1 MTNKDKI
8 IYSFINN
15 IIEDEKAS
23 NINLLTKKDI
33 SKLLKRIEKTNIK
46 SLSVT
51 PLIDDKVNT
60 NCDLYIALDDI
71 ENSESD
77 IGIIKNLLSQKI
89 VIFTN
94 FNKDKRTR
102 YKEPDFEFEGIIES
116 EGVLEIMQDGYG
128 FLRSSD
134 YNYLSSPD
142 DIYVSQ
148 SQIKLFGLK
157 TGDTCLGTIRP
168 PKDGE
173 KYLNYPQPS
182 TQYSYNN

>member
-94 FNKDKRTR
+94 FNKDKGTDEMML
-102 YKEPDFEFEGIIES
+102 K
-116 EGVLEIMQDGYG
+116 LG
-128 FLRSSD
+128 FQTELLDKSNKLKCFS
-134 YNYLSSPD
+134 YN
-142 DIYVSQ
+142 
-148 SQIKLFGLK
+148 LK
-157 TGDTCLGTIRP
+157 T
-168 PKDGE
+168 
-173 KYLNYPQPS
+173 
-182 TQYSYNN
+182 YNNKRSWNNPKGWANPENFDKFRW

>member
-1 MTNKDKI
+1 MIKKEKI

-51 PLIDDKVNT
+51 PLIDDKANT

-94 FNKDKRTR
+94 FNKDKRTDEMML
-102 YKEPDFEFEGIIES
+102 K
-116 EGVLEIMQDGYG
+116 LG
-128 FLRSSD
+128 FQTELLDKSNKLKCFS
-134 YNYLSSPD
+134 YN
-142 DIYVSQ
+142 
-148 SQIKLFGLK
+148 LK
-157 TGDTCLGTIRP
+157 T
-168 PKDGE
+168 
-173 KYLNYPQPS
+173 
-182 TQYSYNN
+182 YNNKRSWNNPKGWANPENFDKYRW

>member
-23 NINLLTKKDI
+23 NINPLTKKDI

-51 PLIDDKVNT
+51 PLIGDKVNT
-60 NCDLYIALDDI
+60 NCDLYISLEDI

-94 FNKDKRTR
+94 FNKVKRTDEMML
-102 YKEPDFEFEGIIES
+102 K
-116 EGVLEIMQDGYG
+116 LG
-128 FLRSSD
+128 FQTELLDKSNKLKCFS
-134 YNYLSSPD
+134 YN
-142 DIYVSQ
+142 
-148 SQIKLFGLK
+148 LK
-157 TGDTCLGTIRP
+157 T
-168 PKDGE
+168 
-173 KYLNYPQPS
+173 
-182 TQYSYNN
+182 YNNKRSWNNPKGWANPENFDKFRW

>member
-89 VIFTN
+89 LIFTS
-94 FNKDKRTR
+94 FNKDKRINEMML
-102 YKEPDFEFEGIIES
+102 K
-116 EGVLEIMQDGYG
+116 LG
-128 FLRSSD
+128 FQTELLDKNNKLKCFS
-134 YNYLSSPD
+134 YN
-142 DIYVSQ
+142 
-148 SQIKLFGLK
+148 LK
-157 TGDTCLGTIRP
+157 TYNSKRSWNN
-168 PKDGE
+168 PKGWANPENFD
-173 KYLNYPQPS
+173 KFRW
-182 TQYSYNN
+182 

>member
-8 IYSFINN
+8 IYNFIDN

-94 FNKDKRTR
+94 FNKDKRTDEMML
-102 YKEPDFEFEGIIES
+102 K
-116 EGVLEIMQDGYG
+116 LG
-128 FLRSSD
+128 FQTELLDKSNKLKCFS
-134 YNYLSSPD
+134 YN
-142 DIYVSQ
+142 
-148 SQIKLFGLK
+148 LK
-157 TGDTCLGTIRP
+157 T
-168 PKDGE
+168 
-173 KYLNYPQPS
+173 
-182 TQYSYNN
+182 YNNKRLWNNPKGWANPENFDKFRW